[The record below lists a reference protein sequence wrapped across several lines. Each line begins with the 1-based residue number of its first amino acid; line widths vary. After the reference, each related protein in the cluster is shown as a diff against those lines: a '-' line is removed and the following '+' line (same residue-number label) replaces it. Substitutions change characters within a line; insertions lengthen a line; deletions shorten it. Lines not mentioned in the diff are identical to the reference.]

1 MKSTVQNST
10 ISDCILLY
18 IRVIKVYNL
27 VMVND
32 VLYEPFQLV
41 LKELLDECPRGEHM
55 HSFFE
60 LVYIVQGS
68 GIQHINNNTFTYKA
82 GHLFLLTPDDLH
94 SLDFEEPTQL
104 FFIRFNNYYLN
115 GAYQQELLQRIEI
128 ILKNASHEPG
138 CVLKNEDDKIMIHP
152 LMNAIIKEHTKRGLY
167 HKELLSQYI
176 NTLLVIV
183 ARNIMMSLPEK
194 INDQSDQ
201 TVVRI
206 LQYVQAN
213 IYDPEKLKGLH
224 ISNKFGISE
233 TYLGRFFRKHTNET
247 LQQYQTNYKLKLI
260 ENRLLNTDMRINE
273 IAAEFGF
280 TDKSHFNNMFK
291 KNRGVNPT
299 EYRKMFKGFE
309 YVT

>member
-1 MKSTVQNST
+1 
-10 ISDCILLY
+10 
-18 IRVIKVYNL
+18 
-27 VMVND
+27 MVND
-32 VLYEPFQLV
+32 VLHEPFELV
-41 LKELLDECPRGEHM
+41 LKELTEECPKGEHM

-68 GIQHINNNTFTYKA
+68 GTQRINNNTVPYKA
-82 GHLFLLTPDDLH
+82 GHLFLLTPEDLH

-104 FFIRFNNYYLN
+104 FFIRFNNIYVTGN
-115 GAYQQELLQRIEI
+115 YQQELLQQIEI

-138 CVLKNEDDKIMIHP
+138 CILKDEDDKIVVHP
-152 LMNAIIKEHTKRGLY
+152 IIDAIIREHTKRGLY

-183 ARNIMMSLPEK
+183 ARNIMMALPEK
-194 INDQSDQ
+194 INNQSDPK
-201 TVVRI
+201 VLRI

-213 IYDPEKLKGLH
+213 IYNPEKLKGSH
-224 ISNKFGISE
+224 ISTKFGISE
-233 TYLGRFFRKHTNET
+233 TYLARFFRKHTNET
-247 LQQYQTNYKLKLI
+247 LQEYQTNYKLKLI

-291 KNRGVNPT
+291 KHRGVNPT
-299 EYRKMFKGFE
+299 EFRKMFFGFGNFG
-309 YVT
+309 Y

>member
-1 MKSTVQNST
+1 
-10 ISDCILLY
+10 
-18 IRVIKVYNL
+18 
-27 VMVND
+27 MVND
-32 VLYEPFQLV
+32 VLQAPFELV
-41 LKELLDECPRGEHM
+41 LKELTKECPINEHM

-68 GIQHINNNTFTYKA
+68 GTQRINNNTVPYKA
-82 GHLFLLTPDDLH
+82 GHLFLLTPEDQH

-104 FFIRFNNYYLN
+104 LFIRFSNIYVT
-115 GAYQQELLQRIEI
+115 GAYQQELLQQIEI

-138 CVLKNEDDKIMIHP
+138 CILKDEDDQIIVHP
-152 LMNAIIKEHTKRGLY
+152 IIDAIIREHNKKGLY

-183 ARNIMMSLPEK
+183 SRNIMMALPEK
-194 INDQSDQ
+194 INNQSD
-201 TVVRI
+201 VKVLRI

-213 IYDPEKLKGLH
+213 IYNPEKLKGGH
-224 ISNKFGISE
+224 ISAKFGISE
-233 TYLGRFFRKHTNET
+233 TYLARFFRKHTNET
-247 LQQYQTNYKLKLI
+247 LQEYQTNYKLKLI

-291 KNRGVNPT
+291 KHRGINPT
-299 EYRKMFKGFE
+299 EFRKMFFGFGNFG
-309 YVT
+309 Y